1 MNELH
6 NPQKDL
12 SEIRSMMERSTK
24 ILSLSGLAG
33 ITIGLV
39 AIAGALY
46 AQWIHRNISAE
57 KVQLYLIFEALL
69 VLVIAIGLSV
79 FFSSRMATKKRM
91 PLWTPAGR
99 YLLTELAIP
108 LAAGGVFCVAAIVNK
123 AFFLLPAIMLTFYGL
138 ALVNASKFAVKEIR
152 YLGLTQLTIGLL
164 AALFPDEGLN
174 FWILGFGVMHILYG
188 VRIYLKY
195 EK

>member
-6 NPQKDL
+6 DPQKDL

-24 ILSLSGLAG
+24 TLSLSGLAG

-46 AQWIHRNISAE
+46 AQWIQHNISAE
-57 KVQLYLIFEALL
+57 KVQRYLILDALV
-69 VLVIAIGLSV
+69 VLAIAIGLSV
-79 FFSSRMATKKRM
+79 FFSARMARKKGI

-99 YLLTELAIP
+99 YLITELAIP
-108 LAAGGVFCVAAIVNK
+108 LAAGGIFCSAVIVNQT
-123 AFFLLPAIMLTFYGL
+123 FFLLPAIMLIFYGL
-138 ALVNASKFAVKEIR
+138 ALVNASKFAVKEVR
-152 YLGLTQLTIGLL
+152 YLGLTELTIGLA
-164 AALFPDEGLN
+164 AALFPAEGMN
-174 FWILGFGVMHILYG
+174 FWVLGFGVMHILYG